1 MAQDK
6 RPLFTR
12 RLSSWMKGAGAS
24 SDIVLSSRV
33 RLARNLDSI
42 PFPPKMGREDALKVL
57 DLAEQATDHLVRS
70 TDEAWD
76 FYRLGDMD
84 DLDRW
89 VLVEKHLISPQLVK
103 SSALSGLILRQDEA
117 VSIMVNEEDHL
128 RIQCLFPGL
137 NVQDAWQLGDAVD
150 DVLSEIVRYG
160 FDSKLG
166 YLTTCPTNVGTG
178 MRVSVMLH
186 LPGLVMTERL
196 ESVISGLSKVGSV
209 VRGLYGEGSEAQGNL
224 FQISNRLTLGSDEDE
239 IIANLRAVVN
249 EVVQRERS
257 AREIIYDRDRKRLE
271 DRVCRAYGLLTN
283 ARLMTSEEAIKLL
296 SLLRLGIDLQ
306 VISGLSAGVFQ
317 ELMIRMRPS
326 LIQRNSGDVLDADE
340 RDEKRAALMRDALLK
355 RR

>member
-12 RLSSWMKGAGAS
+12 RLSSWMKGEGAS
-24 SDIVLSSRV
+24 SDIVISSRV
-33 RLARNLDSI
+33 RLARNLDSA
-42 PFPPKMGREDALKVL
+42 PFPPEMGREDALGVL
-57 DLAEQATDHLVRS
+57 HLAERATEHLVRS
-70 TDEAWD
+70 TGEDWD

-103 SSALSGLILRQDEA
+103 SSALSGLTLRRDEA

-137 NVQDAWQLGDAVD
+137 NLQDAWRLGDAVD
-150 DVLSEIVRYG
+150 DVLSDVVSYG
-160 FDSKLG
+160 FDDKLG

-178 MRVSVMLH
+178 MRISVMVH
-186 LPGLVMTERL
+186 LPGLVMTEHL
-196 ESVISGLSKVGSV
+196 ESVISGLAKVGAV

-224 FQISNRLTLGSDEDE
+224 FQISNRLTLGLDEEE
-239 IIANLRAVVN
+239 IIENLGAVVN

-257 AREIIYDRDRKRLE
+257 AREVVYDRDRRRLE
-271 DRVCRAYGLLTN
+271 DRVCRAYGILTN
-283 ARLMTSEEAIKLL
+283 ARLMTSEEAMGLL

-306 VISGLSAGVFQ
+306 LISGLSAGVFQ

-326 LIQRNSGDVLDADE
+326 LIQSESGGAMDAGE
-340 RDEKRAALMRDALLK
+340 RDQRRATLMRDVLLN
-355 RR
+355 R